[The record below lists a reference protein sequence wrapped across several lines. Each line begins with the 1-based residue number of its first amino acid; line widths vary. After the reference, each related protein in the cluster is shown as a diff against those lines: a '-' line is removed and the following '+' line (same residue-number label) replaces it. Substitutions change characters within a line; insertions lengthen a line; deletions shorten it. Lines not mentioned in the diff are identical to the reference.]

1 MGAIDNQIDL
11 LLKSTLSEQSLEEF
25 LEDYDLTPTEVIAI
39 LYRGG
44 HIDLTEQLEELEV

>member
-11 LLKSTLSEQSLEEF
+11 LLKGALSEKTLEEF
-25 LEDYDLTPTEVIAI
+25 LEDYDLTPTEVVAI

-44 HIDLTEQLEELEV
+44 HIDLTEELEELEV